1 MSKDKFLKSDCK
13 CELVGFLCLEE
24 LGSKIHF
31 CFEKR
36 ECDSVTELM
45 ISCQTTGLLIT
56 VSCYGSTLTG

>member
-1 MSKDKFLKSDCK
+1 MSKDKFPKSDCK

-45 ISCQTTGLLIT
+45 ISRQKIGLLVI
-56 VSCYGSTLTG
+56 VSRHGSTSTG